1 MTPFDFTSNEN
12 LVITLDDILD
22 DELLNTPEKPKK
34 LTSSDR
40 LERAFL
46 EIVEFRRAE
55 GRTPSSQT
63 REIAERKLGARLDG
77 FLANEAKAEAVK
89 HLDEFYLLEAPE
101 APASIEDLLDS
112 DELDDLLSDDS
123 GILDV
128 SDLPVLKR
136 PGSAESVAQR
146 VKAKDF
152 EQFEQLFK
160 TMHAEL
166 ANGTFELRRFTGM
179 DLIREGTFFVLNGVM
194 CFVAEVGEKVD
205 LVIGG
210 ESRKKQRLRLVF
222 ENGTESAMYDKSLQT
237 RMYET
242 QGQVLAR
249 TAHDASDILDADFES
264 GHIYVLQS
272 LSIDPVIAN
281 ITDLHKIGFSTT
293 SVEQRIKSAEK
304 SPTYLMAP
312 VKVLADYRLYNIKAS
327 WLEHLLHRVFAEVRL
342 DLTQVNQKGR
352 DYDPSEWFVVPL
364 ATINKAIAM
373 IMSGE
378 ITDYIY
384 DKALQDLVE
393 RSSSGS

>member
-1 MTPFDFTSNEN
+1 MTPIDFTFNEN
-12 LVITLDDILD
+12 VVLTIDDILD
-22 DELLNTPEKPKK
+22 DELLNVPEKPKK
-34 LTSSDR
+34 ITSSDR

-46 EIVEFRRAE
+46 EIVEFRRSK
-55 GRTPSSQT
+55 GRVPSSQT

-77 FLANEAKAEAVK
+77 FLANEAKADAVK
-89 HLDEFYLLEAPE
+89 HLDEFGLLEAPA
-101 APASIEDLLDS
+101 APASLDELLES
-112 DELDDLLSDDS
+112 DDLDDLLGDDA

-128 SDLPVLKR
+128 SGLPVIKR
-136 PGSAESVAQR
+136 PESAESVAQR

-152 EQFEQLFK
+152 EQFEPLFK
-160 TMHAEL
+160 AKHAEL
-166 ANGTFELRRFTGM
+166 ADGAFTLKPFTGM
-179 DLIREGTFFVLNGVM
+179 DLIREGVFFVLNGVM

-249 TAHDASDILDADFES
+249 TGHDASDILDADVES

-272 LSIDPVIAN
+272 LSTDPLIAN
-281 ITDLHKIGFSTT
+281 IKDLHKIGFSTM
-293 SVEQRIKSAEK
+293 SVEQRVKSAAT

-312 VKVLADYRLYNIKAS
+312 VKIVADYRVYNLKAS
-327 WLEHLLHRVFAEVRL
+327 ALENLLHRVFADVRL
-342 DLTQVNQKGR
+342 DLTQTDRKGR
-352 DYDPSEWFVVPL
+352 DYDPFEWFVVPRDV
-364 ATINKAIAM
+364 INQAVAM

-378 ITDYIY
+378 IVDYSY
-384 DKALQDLVE
+384 DKVQQKLVRLAE
-393 RSSSGS
+393 

>member
-1 MTPFDFTSNEN
+1 MTPIDFTFNEN
-12 LVITLDDILD
+12 VVLTIDDILD
-22 DELLNTPEKPKK
+22 DELLNAPEKPKK
-34 LTSSDR
+34 ITSSDR

-46 EIVEFRRAE
+46 EIVEFRRSK
-55 GRTPSSQT
+55 GRVPSSQT

-89 HLDEFYLLEAPE
+89 HLDEFGLLEAPA
-101 APASIEDLLDS
+101 APASLDELLES
-112 DELDDLLSDDS
+112 DDLDDLLGDDA

-128 SDLPVLKR
+128 SGLPVIKR
-136 PGSAESVAQR
+136 PESAESVAQR

-152 EQFEQLFK
+152 EQFEPLFK
-160 TMHAEL
+160 AKHAEL
-166 ANGTFELRRFTGM
+166 ADGTFTLKPFTGM
-179 DLIREGTFFVLNGVM
+179 DLIREGVFFVLNGVM

-249 TAHDASDILDADFES
+249 TGHDASDILDADVEG

-272 LSIDPVIAN
+272 LSTDPLIAN
-281 ITDLHKIGFSTT
+281 IKDLHKIGFSTT
-293 SVEQRIKSAEK
+293 SVEQRVKSAAT

-312 VKVLADYRLYNIKAS
+312 VKIVADYRVYNLKAS
-327 WLEHLLHRVFAEVRL
+327 ALENLLHRVFADVRL
-342 DLTQVNQKGR
+342 DLTQTDRKGR
-352 DYDPSEWFVVPL
+352 DYDPSEWFVVPRDV
-364 ATINKAIAM
+364 INQAVAM

-378 ITDYIY
+378 IVNYSY
-384 DKALQDLVE
+384 DKMQQKLV
-393 RSSSGS
+393 RLAK

>member
-1 MTPFDFTSNEN
+1 MTPIDFTFNEN
-12 LVITLDDILD
+12 VVLTIDDILD
-22 DELLNTPEKPKK
+22 DELLNVPEKPKK
-34 LTSSDR
+34 ITSSDR

-46 EIVEFRRAE
+46 EIVEFRRSK
-55 GRTPSSQT
+55 GRVPSSQT

-77 FLANEAKAEAVK
+77 FLANEAKADAVK
-89 HLDEFYLLEAPE
+89 HLDEFGLLEAPA
-101 APASIEDLLDS
+101 APASLDELLES
-112 DELDDLLSDDS
+112 DDLDDLLGDDA

-128 SDLPVLKR
+128 SGLPVIKR
-136 PGSAESVAQR
+136 PESAESVAQR

-152 EQFEQLFK
+152 EQFEPLFK
-160 TMHAEL
+160 AKHAEL
-166 ANGTFELRRFTGM
+166 ADGAFTLKPFTGM
-179 DLIREGTFFVLNGVM
+179 DLIREGVFFVLNGVM

-249 TAHDASDILDADFES
+249 TGHDASDILDADVES

-272 LSIDPVIAN
+272 LSTDPLIAN
-281 ITDLHKIGFSTT
+281 IKDLHKIGFSTM
-293 SVEQRIKSAEK
+293 SVEQRVKSAAT

-312 VKVLADYRLYNIKAS
+312 VKIVADYRVYNLKAS
-327 WLEHLLHRVFAEVRL
+327 ALENLLHRVFADVRL
-342 DLTQVNQKGR
+342 DLTQTDRKGR
-352 DYDPSEWFVVPL
+352 DYDPSEWFVVPRDV
-364 ATINKAIAM
+364 INQAVAM

-378 ITDYIY
+378 IVDYSY
-384 DKALQDLVE
+384 DKVQQKLVRLAE
-393 RSSSGS
+393 

>member
-1 MTPFDFTSNEN
+1 MTPIDFTFNEN
-12 LVITLDDILD
+12 VVLTIDDILD
-22 DELLNTPEKPKK
+22 DELLNVPEKPKK
-34 LTSSDR
+34 ITSSDR

-46 EIVEFRRAE
+46 EIVEFRRSE
-55 GRTPSSQT
+55 GRAPSSQT

-77 FLANEAKAEAVK
+77 FLTNEAKAEAVK
-89 HLDEFYLLEAPE
+89 HLDEFGLLEAPA
-101 APASIEDLLDS
+101 APASLDELLES
-112 DELDDLLSDDS
+112 DDLDDLLGDDA

-128 SDLPVLKR
+128 SGLPAIKR
-136 PGSAESVAQR
+136 PEPAESVAQR

-152 EQFEQLFK
+152 EQFEPLFK
-160 TMHAEL
+160 AKHAGL
-166 ANGTFELRRFTGM
+166 TDGTFTLKPFTGM
-179 DLIREGTFFVLNGVM
+179 DLIREGVFFVLNGVM

-249 TAHDASDILDADFES
+249 TGHDASDILDADVES

-272 LSIDPVIAN
+272 LSTDPLIAN
-281 ITDLHKIGFSTT
+281 IKDLHKIGFSTM
-293 SVEQRIKSAEK
+293 SVEQRVKSAAT

-312 VKVLADYRLYNIKAS
+312 VKIVADYRVYNLKAS
-327 WLEHLLHRVFAEVRL
+327 ALENLLHRVFADVRL
-342 DLTQVNQKGR
+342 DLTQTDRKGR
-352 DYDPSEWFVVPL
+352 DYDPSEWFVVPRDV
-364 ATINKAIAM
+364 INQAVAM

-378 ITDYIY
+378 IVDYSY
-384 DKALQDLVE
+384 DKVQQKLVRLAE
-393 RSSSGS
+393 

>member
-1 MTPFDFTSNEN
+1 MRENEAFEPEAP
-12 LVITLDDILD
+12 LSLDDILD
-22 DELLNTPEKPKK
+22 DELLTAPEKPKK

-46 EIVEFRRAE
+46 EIVEFRLTE
-55 GRTPSSQT
+55 GRLPNPHT

-77 FLANEAKAEAVK
+77 FLANDAKAEAVK
-89 HLDEFYLLEAPE
+89 HLDEFGLLEAPA
-101 APASIEDLLDS
+101 APTSI
-112 DELDDLLSDDS
+112 DDLLESDDLDELLGDES

-128 SDLPVLKR
+128 SNLPVVKR
-136 PGSAESVAQR
+136 PESAESVAQR

-152 EQFEQLFK
+152 EQFEPLFK
-160 TMHAEL
+160 AKHAEL
-166 ANGTFELRRFTGM
+166 ADGTFELRPFTGM
-179 DLIREGTFFVLNGVM
+179 HLIKEGVFFVLNGVM
-194 CFVAEVGEKVD
+194 CFVADVGEKVD
-205 LVIGG
+205 LFIGG

-249 TAHDASDILDADFES
+249 TGHDASDILDADIES

-272 LSIDPVIAN
+272 MSTDPLIAN
-281 ITDLHKIGFSTT
+281 INDLHKIGFSTT
-293 SVEQRIKSAEK
+293 SVEQRVKGASE

-312 VKVLADYRLYNIKAS
+312 VKIVADYRVYNLKAS
-327 WLEHLLHRVFAEVRL
+327 GLEALLHRVFADVRL
-342 DLTQVNQKGR
+342 DLTQIDRNGR
-352 DYDPSEWFVVPL
+352 DYDPSEWFIAPRDV
-364 ATINKAIAM
+364 INQAVAM

-384 DKALQDLVE
+384 DRAQKRLVE
-393 RSSSGS
+393 RG